1 MKQVFGASCWQDKEH
16 QGTLCQGNQWTWET
30 EQQKAFEQIKADL
43 KQAPILAL
51 YDPNKETKIAA
62 GTLLVEQK

>member
-1 MKQVFGASCWQDKEH
+1 MHLAGKTKSIREL
-16 QGTLCQGNQWTWET
+16 LCQGNQWTWET

-62 GTLLVEQK
+62 GALLVEQK